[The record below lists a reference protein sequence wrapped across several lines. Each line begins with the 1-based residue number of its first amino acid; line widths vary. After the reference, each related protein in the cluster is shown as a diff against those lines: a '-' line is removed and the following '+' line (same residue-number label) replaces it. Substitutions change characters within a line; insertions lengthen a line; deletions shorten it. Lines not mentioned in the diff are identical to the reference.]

1 MQHTIKRY
9 YGNDFNANRYLDRF
23 FDLRISLPP
32 VDMSLFYKSINF
44 KDTSYIFDSVIK
56 AVINTYKFS
65 LREITRYIT
74 MCKMA
79 GEKLAYNHKK
89 DNLWFYDKEN
99 IQFIV
104 IYVLPVILGLKMHN
118 RAKYQDF
125 INGQDFMPLV
135 EVYKNLND
143 SLISRLICDNET
155 FDIEDTSR
163 KFVTLEDKIKELYE
177 ILFVCNDNYKNVKI
191 GNYNFNRNL
200 GEILLRKSGLLSDDI
215 TLNNTD
221 EE

>member
-1 MQHTIKRY
+1 M
-9 YGNDFNANRYLDRF
+9 
-23 FDLRISLPP
+23 
-32 VDMSLFYKSINF
+32 
-44 KDTSYIFDSVIK
+44 IK

-118 RAKYQDF
+118 RAKYEDF